1 MQIFQN
7 TITKED
13 RRYQHSWPW
22 GNQNHNLPKNYELL
36 LGRLKTQM
44 KRFEKDRDLLQRYN
58 KIIKDQLSK
67 GVIEKVDEKN
77 GNSKHYIPHHAITT
91 PEKSTTKVR
100 IVYDV
105 SLKTKKNMKSLN
117 ECLH

>member
-1 MQIFQN
+1 MVIQIFQN

-44 KRFEKDRDLLQRYN
+44 KCFEKDRDLLQRYN

-67 GVIEKVDEKN
+67 GVIEKFDEKN
-77 GNSKHYIPHHAITT
+77 GNSKTLYTT
-91 PEKSTTKVR
+91 PRYYYTGKEYYQSSNCIR
-100 IVYDV
+100 RV
-105 SLKTKKNMKSLN
+105 SKNKKEYEES
-117 ECLH
+117 